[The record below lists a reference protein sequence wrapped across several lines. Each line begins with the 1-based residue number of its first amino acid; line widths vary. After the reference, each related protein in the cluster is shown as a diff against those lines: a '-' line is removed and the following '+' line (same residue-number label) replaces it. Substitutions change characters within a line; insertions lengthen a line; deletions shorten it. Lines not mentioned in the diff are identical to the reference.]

1 MCKWIKSLKKL
12 IEKKPRTCPDNQT
25 RNVPLRIYHTVGL
38 NMYETLMKM
47 LEQAEHI
54 FDTFEYF

>member
-1 MCKWIKSLKKL
+1 MDKIIKKAHRKKT
-12 IEKKPRTCPDNQT
+12 RTCPDNQT

-47 LEQAEHI
+47 LEQAKHI